1 MCAAGLAAL
10 AAQPALLLPITCRA
24 AAPARSAAV
33 HLAGMQTIQ
42 PDLASLWDRAS
53 AGLLAGGLL
62 AGLLAL
68 DPPRRAG
75 ALGCR
80 RAPRRL
86 CLVALA
92 TPRPVCS
99 SPRPNLA
106 LGASRTPL
114 SYSLRPKQ
122 PPQPAVAA
130 APAWMLHQ
138 AQLLLALCHVCQ
150 HRACLLAPCG
160 CQRPQSSVLTSLSP
174 LRHVRTCLAAVGDVS
189 WVQVLAK
196 A

>member
-1 MCAAGLAAL
+1 MSPNCHLPVDHLGG
-10 AAQPALLLPITCRA
+10 PVRPRGCSLLPR
-24 AAPARSAAV
+24 
-33 HLAGMQTIQ
+33 
-42 PDLASLWDRAS
+42 
-53 AGLLAGGLL
+53 
-62 AGLLAL
+62 AL

-106 LGASRTPL
+106 LGTSRAPL
-114 SYSLRPKQ
+114 SCSLRPNW
-122 PPQPAVAA
+122 PPQPAVGA

-138 AQLLLALCHVCQ
+138 AQLLLALCHACQ
-150 HRACLLAPCG
+150 HHACLLAPCG
-160 CQRPQSSVLTSLSP
+160 SQRPQSSVLTSPSP

-196 A
+196 LECPRTRHCLCLCL